1 MQGLFLKTN
10 ILRRDTNN
18 ISVPKIFTRAPLLP
32 LCVRRIF
39 DDITDHGE
47 LEAIL
52 ELERRTNPHPS
63 D

>member
-1 MQGLFLKTN
+1 MQGLFLKIN
-10 ILRRDTNN
+10 IPGRDSNN
-18 ISVPKIFTRAPLLP
+18 ISVPEIFTRAPLLP

-52 ELERRTNPHPS
+52 ELERRTNAHPS